1 MSLDTL
7 EGIDAE
13 IQFQQ
18 QLRRKASKE
27 NLAQIDKE
35 IKRLNDLKTAF
46 EDSSHATLA
55 TYQIQTYEQLDN
67 ELAFYQKKLKVAT
80 ATERIEIQKQ
90 IKELERLRGK
100 WDDVLSAMDK
110 PAAIGSLNSMEE
122 LDKAISYYSERQRKA
137 TGAEV
142 ENIQRT
148 INALQ
153 AKRDAM
159 NRMTELPAMQQ
170 ETADLDG
177 MSGKKLRM
185 ELELIGIE
193 GIKDK
198 IRSLQKMLDDTKNPL
213 GDEQRK
219 EVTKLIQTWG
229 NYEKVL
235 KKSSVKF
242 SDAWAGIKGIGGGVE
257 GITEAL
263 KGNGNAGRPS
273 RA

>member
-1 MSLDTL
+1 
-7 EGIDAE
+7 
-13 IQFQQ
+13 
-18 QLRRKASKE
+18 
-27 NLAQIDKE
+27 
-35 IKRLNDLKTAF
+35 
-46 EDSSHATLA
+46 
-55 TYQIQTYEQLDN
+55 
-67 ELAFYQKKLKVAT
+67 
-80 ATERIEIQKQ
+80 
-90 IKELERLRGK
+90 
-100 WDDVLSAMDK
+100 
-110 PAAIGSLNSMEE
+110 MEE

-137 TGAEV
+137 TGAEGG
-142 ENIQRT
+142 EYPAYHQR
-148 INALQ
+148 LQ

-159 NRMTELPAMQQ
+159 NRMVDLPTMQQ
-170 ETADLDG
+170 ETADLGG

-193 GIKDK
+193 GIQDK

-263 KGNGNAGRPS
+263 KGNGNAWQTITGIVDGAIQIIRGCQ
-273 RA
+273 